1 MAEIHESKMER
12 RVQREIRSPRAAA
25 FAGIGY
31 AILMITG
38 MTILASITRVNLEDI
53 TMELLESWSKK
64 ASLIILLVPFAGI
77 AFLWFTGVVR
87 DMLGEQE
94 DRFFATLFYGSGII
108 QVVLLFIWGAIFAAI
123 MATKTMMV
131 IESADARMY
140 LFGFALMNE
149 IIGNYALRMAGIYMT
164 AINSLWS
171 KTGLVPR
178 WLTIVTYILAFG
190 FLLAAER
197 FREARFIFPI
207 WVFVV
212 SVYILI
218 LNFRRKNEQESPD
231 ESLVDS

>member
-1 MAEIHESKMER
+1 MAETHESKLER
-12 RVQREIRSPRAAA
+12 RMQQNIRSPRAAA

-38 MTILASITRVNLEDI
+38 MLLIANIARVRLEDI
-53 TMELLESWSKK
+53 TPQLLESWSRTAK
-64 ASLIILLVPFAGI
+64 LIILLVPFAGI

-87 DMLGEQE
+87 DLLGERE
-94 DRFFATLFYGSGII
+94 DRFFSTLFYGSAII

-131 IESADARMY
+131 VESTDARMY

-171 KTGLVPR
+171 KTGLMPR
-178 WLTIVTYILAFG
+178 WITVVTYILAFG

-207 WVFVV
+207 WVLVV
-212 SVYILI
+212 SIYILI
-218 LNFRRKNEQESPD
+218 LNFRRINEQQD
-231 ESLVDS
+231 SLTEA